1 MGLAEAVVVVADP
14 QALAND
20 QSSLWLMM
28 LGDLKALY
36 DAYYSAHW
44 RSYGDPYY
52 GDHLMYQRLYGD
64 LVDEIDSI
72 AERALG
78 ITGNDAIVEPTTL
91 LSTEMSCLKALVM
104 PGEFAGSMLE
114 AEKRFLQRLKTM
126 LDTLRAGA
134 LLSDGTE
141 NLIQGIADKHEEHV
155 YILSRR
161 IRRQ

>member
-1 MGLAEAVVVVADP
+1 MKLVEAVVVVADP

-20 QSSLWLMM
+20 QGSLWLML

-52 GDHLMYQRLYGD
+52 GDHLLYQRLYGD
-64 LVDEIDSI
+64 VITEIDSV

-78 ITGNDAIVEPTTL
+78 ITGNDALVEPGTL
-91 LSTEMSCLKALVM
+91 LSAEMSCLKALVM
-104 PGEFAGSMLE
+104 PGEFAASMLE

-126 LDTLRAGA
+126 LDTLRAGT

-141 NLIQGIADKHEEHV
+141 DLLQGIANKHEEHV
-155 YILSRR
+155 YLLSRR
-161 IRRQ
+161 VRRK